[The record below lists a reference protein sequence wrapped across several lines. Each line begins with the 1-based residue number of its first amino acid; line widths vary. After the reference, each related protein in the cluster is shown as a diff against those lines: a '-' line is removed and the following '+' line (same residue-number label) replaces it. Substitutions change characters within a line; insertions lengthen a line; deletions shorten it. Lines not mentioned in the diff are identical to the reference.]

1 MMIGKRIC
9 LTALTLVTILLLGGW
24 TSLSSLTA
32 LEVFDRQEPDGV
44 YRVGD
49 HLVKAEPQLE
59 PDMLE
64 HAAGV
69 FQSVYDACLAESGE
83 NTWLAVIPGKHA
95 FLAGDRPSL
104 DYREM
109 ADAIAAQAPFLETID
124 LTGVL
129 TLENYYRTD
138 VHWKQE
144 TLLPVAQHLASA
156 MGVPLTGE
164 GWTVQTFTEDFRG
177 SYLKDHDLP
186 IPPDTLCYLTSPVLE
201 GCTVTCYDLMGRPQP
216 GVVCDKRKANGQ
228 NPYDLYLSGPQ
239 GLMTLENPGAATD
252 KELILF
258 RDSFGSSLAP
268 LLAESYAK
276 ITLVDLRYLPSYLL
290 GDYVDFH
297 GQDVLFLYSSLL
309 LNNSLALR

>member
-1 MMIGKRIC
+1 MMTGKRIC
-9 LTALTLVTILLLGGW
+9 LTALTLVTVLLLGGW

-49 HLVKAEPQLE
+49 HLVKAEPRLE
-59 PDMLE
+59 PAMLA

-69 FQSVYDACLAESGE
+69 FRSVYDACLAESGGKI
-83 NTWLAVIPGKHA
+83 WLAVIPSKHA

-104 DYREM
+104 DYWEM
-109 ADAIAAQAPFLETID
+109 ADAITAQAPFLEAID

-129 TLENYYRTD
+129 TLEDYYRTD
-138 VHWKQE
+138 VHWRQE
-144 TLLPVAQHLASA
+144 ELLPVARHLASA
-156 MGVPLTGE
+156 MGVPFTGV
-164 GWTVQTFTEDFRG
+164 GYTVQTFTEDFRG
-177 SYLKDHDLP
+177 VDLRGRDLP
-186 IPPDTLCYLTSPVLE
+186 IPPESLCYLTGPALE
-201 GCTVTCYDLMGRPQP
+201 GTTVTCYDLMGRPRP
-216 GVVCDKRKANGQ
+216 GVVYDKAAAWGRE
-228 NPYDLYLSGPQ
+228 PYDLFLSGPQ

-252 KELILF
+252 RELILF

-297 GQDVLFLYSSLL
+297 GQDVLFLYSSHL
-309 LNNSLALR
+309 LNNSLSLR

>member
-1 MMIGKRIC
+1 MMTGKRIC

-258 RDSFGSSLAP
+258 RDSFGSSMAP
-268 LLAESYAK
+268 LLLPAYSRV
-276 ITLVDLRYLPSYLL
+276 TLVDLRYLKSDFL
-290 GDYVDFH
+290 DQFIDFH
-297 GQDVLFLYSSLL
+297 GQDVLFLYGTTL
-309 LNNSLALR
+309 LNESYTLK